1 MQTSVSHWPH
11 HCHDIVSHALA
22 HLAHVLGWLI

>member
-1 MQTSVSHWPH
+1 MQMFVQHAH
-11 HCHDIVSHALA
+11 HGHDIVTGILA

>member
-1 MQTSVSHWPH
+1 MQTSHWPH
-11 HCHDIVSHALA
+11 HCHDIVSGALA